1 MDIIQLVILAFSIF
15 ALSRVINNI
24 RARNTDK
31 IGMWFWVVFWIVI
44 IFATLFPGLIDSVFL
59 FFGVESVAEFGLY
72 SMMILLAYMIFR
84 LYAKIEDTEKNIT
97 KIVRTIAIKK

>member
-1 MDIIQLVILAFSIF
+1 MDIIQLVIIAFSIF

-31 IGMWFWVVFWIVI
+31 IGMLFWVVFWIVI

-84 LYAKIEDTEKNIT
+84 LYARIEDTEKNIT

>member
-1 MDIIQLVILAFSIF
+1 MDITQLVILAFSIF

>member
-84 LYAKIEDTEKNIT
+84 LYARIEDTEKNIT

>member
-1 MDIIQLVILAFSIF
+1 MDIIQLVIIAFSIF

-84 LYAKIEDTEKNIT
+84 LYARIEDTEKNIT